1 MLLLSP
7 LAVFAQDTATCTL
20 EKTNSIDTKVPGQW
34 TFLNTVHDNGQ
45 TYLRNAD
52 NVIIAVAR
60 NPLKSY
66 SFSKVKKNN
75 FHNVTVFY
83 KWDTDYSKKKLQNPK
98 TKRKRKKR
106 IGDLEI

>member
-1 MLLLSP
+1 
-7 LAVFAQDTATCTL
+7 VFAQDTATCTL

-60 NPLKSY
+60 NPLKPY

-83 KWDTDYSKKKLQNPK
+83 KWDTDYSEKNDFKTQKLKENA
-98 TKRKRKKR
+98 KR
-106 IGDLEI
+106 E

>member
-7 LAVFAQDTATCTL
+7 LAVFAQDTAAFNL

-83 KWDTDYSKKKLQNPK
+83 KWDTDYSKKNFKTQKLKENA
-98 TKRKRKKR
+98 KR
-106 IGDLEI
+106 E